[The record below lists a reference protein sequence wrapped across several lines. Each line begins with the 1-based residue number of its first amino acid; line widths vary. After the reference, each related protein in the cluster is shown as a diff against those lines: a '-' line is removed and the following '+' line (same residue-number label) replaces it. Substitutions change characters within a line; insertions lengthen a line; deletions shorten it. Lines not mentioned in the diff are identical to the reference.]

1 MQRAKPQPAPCG
13 GQFYRFQVDGPA
25 KPKGRPR
32 FDRRTGRV
40 HTPKKTE
47 RAERDVAWWA
57 NDAGVRMIDGPVV
70 LDVIAFTPP
79 PKSPKRLFAQ
89 LLGWFRP
96 KGADGDNILKLVSD
110 ALNGIAYADDRQIVI
125 ASVAKL
131 YGRTHKTIITV
142 RAAMPSDLPMESET
156 ERAGLAVTSLADIPR
171 ASDGFQVALPLGD
184 AA

>member
-1 MQRAKPQPAPCG
+1 MRKRSQPASDG
-13 GQFYRFQVDGPA
+13 GRYYRFQVDGVA

-32 FDRRTGRV
+32 FNRRTGRV

-57 NDAGVRMIDGPVV
+57 VESGVQIIEGPVV

-79 PKSPKRLFAQ
+79 PKSPKSAFAK

-110 ALNGIAYADDRQIVI
+110 ALNGVAYEDDRQIVL

-131 YGRTHKTIITV
+131 YGCTHKTIITV
-142 RAAMPSDLPMESET
+142 RAAMPADLPRESEI
-156 ERAGLAVTSLADIPR
+156 ERAGLAVASLRDIPR
-171 ASDGFQVALPLGD
+171 ASDGLQVALPLGD